1 MLAKNFENSVY
12 GTGLS
17 TKTFSHTLRKPSAK
31 ITTGFDIEPSGKRE
45 GETENHLEP

>member
-1 MLAKNFENSVY
+1 MLAENFENSVL

-31 ITTGFDIEPSGKRE
+31 ITTRFDIEPSGKRE
-45 GETENHLEP
+45 WETEKHLGP